1 MNKPVELTQ
10 QQKDNIEAIWFLTP
24 EQKKQL
30 ADAIKNHSYKMD
42 DKINREIDVFLHMNK
57 KDRAFD
63 SSIVTQELRIA
74 VAGVFHAIPMSISN
88 TTMWTSKKEQAYID
102 GKIKTL
108 D

>member
-10 QQKDNIEAIWFLTP
+10 QQKDNIEKIWFLTP

-30 ADAIKNHSYKMD
+30 ADAIRNHSYKMD
-42 DKINREIDVFLHMNK
+42 DKINRKLDVFLHHYPEE
-57 KDRAFD
+57 DV
-63 SSIVTQELRIA
+63 ITQEFRIA
-74 VAGVFHAIPMSISN
+74 VAGVFHAIPMFIADELSWASDEE
-88 TTMWTSKKEQAYID
+88 KAYID